1 MEARAVCEAAGMRL
15 CSLRELASGSCC
27 GSGCALDFQHVWS
40 AESCSENECAR
51 LRDYRNGSVA
61 HTLKSLLRLTAMD
74 AGLLSQSHLTRMSFA
89 LRRSY
94 GVHGCHARTLS
105 ARRAFCEVPIQRWRW
120 SVERGQAL
128 VSGEASASGQ
138 RTRADD
144 LLSTDCDVYAAVR
157 LDALAAGAALVPS
170 TRRLHGSSQRAAW
183 HRLGVSLQAGGAVH
197 VLVLGGSMTSGSG
210 CAPDLAHPTSSDC
223 AFASR
228 FGRALEDSVQRAVGQ
243 RPRVRVSNLAQS
255 AMSTAGSLTLLPDL
269 LKTGLTL
276 EGTRTPTLVLTDF
289 SANDAFDKDC
299 APATEALV
307 RYVLGSL
314 PNVALLISK
323 AIPSTCSYDFAATTY
338 GVPVVSFERVINDAD
353 ASRMGANADKRRGC
367 NGRAAR
373 PTPLP
378 HRTRSSQRC
387 SWTPW

>member
-1 MEARAVCEAAGMRL
+1 M
-15 CSLRELASGSCC
+15 
-27 GSGCALDFQHVWS
+27 
-40 AESCSENECAR
+40 
-51 LRDYRNGSVA
+51 
-61 HTLKSLLRLTAMD
+61 
-74 AGLLSQSHLTRMSFA
+74 
-89 LRRSY
+89 
-94 GVHGCHARTLS
+94 
-105 ARRAFCEVPIQRWRW
+105 
-120 SVERGQAL
+120 
-128 VSGEASASGQ
+128 
-138 RTRADD
+138 
-144 LLSTDCDVYAAVR
+144 
-157 LDALAAGAALVPS
+157 
-170 TRRLHGSSQRAAW
+170 
-183 HRLGVSLQAGGAVH
+183 
-197 VLVLGGSMTSGSG
+197 
-210 CAPDLAHPTSSDC
+210 
-223 AFASR
+223 
-228 FGRALEDSVQRAVGQ
+228 
-243 RPRVRVSNLAQS
+243 
-255 AMSTAGSLTLLPDL
+255 LPDL